1 MRIVNNF
8 EKRCLTKSFVKDST
22 DPCDRDHQLFIIST
36 SGFISWRHP
45 VSMAEALCEIPCS
58 TINNN
63 CHHHKL
69 RLLAP
74 LLSVLRV
81 NKGAIKTTHYTLQTI
96 TSSIEH
102 IILKISLYYKFQ
114 NVLVPGYYKGV
125 DASNVKTKKDLNEN
139 CHIWANFIKKFT
151 NDTTN

>member
-96 TSSIEH
+96 TSSTEH
-102 IILKISLYYKFQ
+102 IILKISLYYKFH
-114 NVLVPGYYKGV
+114 NVLVLTLFYP
-125 DASNVKTKKDLNEN
+125 ASHSPNLLCLGLSWFRWVLFEYLDPYSRQ
-139 CHIWANFIKKFT
+139 
-151 NDTTN
+151 